1 METKEAMNMNDETKP
16 AIAAKQVEMP
26 VSEDSRRTLK
36 VEPPQTGADPMRS
49 RRGRP
54 RKIDGSP
61 SRRNPDR
68 QVVGE
73 VEFRKPAS
81 EINNLHAAFD
91 RIAEQE
97 KALHTRKVELAGQ
110 YEKEY
115 GKKLRVIEPS
125 HMLDAKTAA
134 EKIPAAQGKALATAL
149 YAAPAALLGVE
160 VRPKPDELAMLG
172 DAIVDLSKF
181 YSFAD
186 NEAMT
191 WLAVGFAALA
201 CFAPAA
207 AELRSK
213 KAGTWET
220 DKIALANAGYL
231 PGVRP

>member
-1 METKEAMNMNDETKP
+1 MESDKVTSKDETKP
-16 AIAAKQVEMP
+16 AISAEQIEIPGAQ
-26 VSEDSRRTLK
+26 DTRRTLK

-54 RKIDGSP
+54 RKIDGS

-91 RIAEQE
+91 RIIEQE

-110 YEKEY
+110 YENEY
-115 GKKLRVIEPS
+115 GKKLRVVEPT

-149 YAAPAALLGVE
+149 YAAPAALLGIE

-231 PGVRP
+231 PGARP